1 MPHFRHAGRLSRAS
15 RTANRLKGIERRL
28 PNVHHV
34 EPLGYLEFNHLVKH
48 SKCVITDSGGVT
60 EEAIV
65 MGVPCLTMRDNTERP
80 ETITIG
86 TNELI
91 GSDPSGLGPAL
102 SRLMAGGWKK
112 GSIPDKWDSHAG
124 ERIVS
129 TLERLLQ

>member
-60 EEAIV
+60 EEA
-65 MGVPCLTMRDNTERP
+65 M
-80 ETITIG
+80 
-86 TNELI
+86 
-91 GSDPSGLGPAL
+91 
-102 SRLMAGGWKK
+102 
-112 GSIPDKWDSHAG
+112 
-124 ERIVS
+124 
-129 TLERLLQ
+129 